1 MGLAF
6 WRVYH
11 EKAQEALAEGA
22 AESLPIS
29 PLQALEGVKAESA
42 GEAKEKAETSAEA
55 VVKELK
61 TERQGVLDRVRER
74 SQAAKKPAEPNS

>member
-22 AESLPIS
+22 TESLPVS

-42 GEAKEKAETSAEA
+42 EEAKDEAEVSSEA
-55 VVKELK
+55 VVEELK
-61 TERQGVLDRVRER
+61 TERQEVLDRIRER
-74 SQAAKKPAEPNS
+74 SQAVNKSA